1 MKILIDDREDD
12 ERLNMLLEDEFFIDA
27 TVKRLYSGD
36 IVIQKNDYEIAIEVK
51 TRQDWINSIK
61 DRQVQKESLQMRK
74 FPFRCVVIYDD
85 GKWNKF
91 FTKDI
96 SYAQHYGNMASLTFR
111 YKTPVF
117 VCETKKSFIECIKA
131 IARSVEK
138 IDEPIE
144 PPIMIPKDSRDAMRV
159 TRAIKNGIG
168 EKMARKL
175 LDKFGTP
182 GQIFNASDEDLDE
195 VPRLSAKSKAAI
207 KRLR

>member
-36 IVIQKNDYEIAIEVK
+36 IVIQENDYEIAIEVK

-117 VCETKKSFIECIKA
+117 MCETKKSFIECIKA

-159 TRAIKNGIG
+159 TRAIKNGVG

>member
-12 ERLNMLLEDEFFIDA
+12 ERLDMLLNDKFFADA
-27 TVKRLYSGD
+27 TVERLHAGD
-36 IVIQKNDYEIAIEVK
+36 IIIQEDDYEIAIEVK
-51 TRQDWINSIK
+51 TKQDWINSIK
-61 DRQVQKESLQMRK
+61 DRQVQKESLQMRT

-117 VCETKKSFIECIKA
+117 VCETKKSFVECVKA
-131 IARSVEK
+131 IARSVER
-138 IDEPIE
+138 IYEPIE
-144 PPIMIPKDSRDAMRV
+144 RPLMVPKSTDDAMRV
-159 TRAIKNGIG
+159 TRAIKNGVG

-175 LDKFGTP
+175 LEKFGTP
-182 GQIFNASDEDLDE
+182 GRILNASDEELDE

>member
-12 ERLNMLLEDEFFIDA
+12 ERLNMLLEDDFFADAIID
-27 TVKRLYSGD
+27 RLYSGD
-36 IVIQKNDYEIAIEVK
+36 IVVQQDDYEIAIEVK
-51 TRQDWINSIK
+51 TMQDWIGSLK
-61 DRQVQKESLQMRK
+61 SRQVQKEALQMRK
-74 FPFRCVVIYDD
+74 FPFRCIVIYDD

-91 FTKDI
+91 FTKDV

-111 YKTPVF
+111 YKTPIF
-117 VCETKKSFIECIKA
+117 MCKSKKSFTECIKA

-144 PPIMIPKDSRDAMRV
+144 PPIMVPRKSNDFMRV
-159 TRAIKNGIG
+159 TMAIRNGVG

-182 GQIFNASDEDLDE
+182 GRIFNASDEELNE
-195 VPRLSAKSKAAI
+195 VPRLSKKSKEAI

>member
-12 ERLNMLLEDEFFIDA
+12 ERLNMLLNDDFFVDA
-27 TVKRLYSGD
+27 MVKRLHAGD
-36 IVIQKNDYEIAIEVK
+36 IVVQKDDYEIAIEVK

-61 DRQVQKESLQMRK
+61 NRQVQKESLQMRT
-74 FPFRCVVIYDD
+74 FPFRCVIIYDD

-96 SYAQHYGNMASLTFR
+96 SFAQHYGNMASLTFR
-111 YKTPVF
+111 YKTPIF
-117 VCETKKSFIECIKA
+117 VCETKKSFIECVKA
-131 IARSVEK
+131 IVRSVDK

-144 PPIMIPKDSRDAMRV
+144 RPLMVSRGSDDAMRV
-159 TRAIKNGIG
+159 TRAIKNGVG
-168 EKMARKL
+168 EKMARAL

-182 GQIFNASDEDLDE
+182 GRILNASDEELDE